1 MLLWGV
7 ANGLIQPA
15 LFSCADA
22 APRAELASG
31 SAVLATA
38 RQLGSA
44 LGVAIFVAV
53 LGGGTATGLAGF
65 DRVWMVVVITA
76 AITAVAGLSTGRPLT
91 GVPGVAADAGTAGD
105 AGRVGGN
112 GTGSPPPL
120 LAGRRYAELAHRR
133 HGGDRFGC

>member
-7 ANGLIQPA
+7 ANALIQPP
-15 LFSCADA
+15 LFASADA

-53 LGGGTATGLAGF
+53 LGSRAAGGLAGF
-65 DRVWMVVVITA
+65 DRAWIVVVITA
-76 AITAVAGLSTGRPLT
+76 AITAFAGLAIGRRPAR
-91 GVPGVAADAGTAGD
+91 VAEVAADAEAAGNAVQARPDRHRTASSLAAD
-105 AGRVGGN
+105 HRCAGLALRRDGG
-112 GTGSPPPL
+112 
-120 LAGRRYAELAHRR
+120 
-133 HGGDRFGC
+133 GGVDC

>member
-1 MLLWGV
+1 M
-7 ANGLIQPA
+7 
-15 LFSCADA
+15 
-22 APRAELASG
+22 
-31 SAVLATA
+31 LATA

-65 DRVWMVVVITA
+65 DRAWMVVVITA

-112 GTGSPPPL
+112 GTRSPPPL
-120 LAGRRYAELAHRR
+120 PADRRYAGLAHRR
-133 HGGDRFGC
+133 HGGDRCDR